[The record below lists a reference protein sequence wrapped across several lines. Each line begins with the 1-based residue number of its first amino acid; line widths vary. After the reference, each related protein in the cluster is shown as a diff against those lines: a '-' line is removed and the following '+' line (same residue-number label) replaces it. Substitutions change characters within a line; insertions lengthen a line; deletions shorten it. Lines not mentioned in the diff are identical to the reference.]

1 MVVQDAARIGEPEGS
16 SGTKMAR
23 MKTSISAN
31 RWVKAAPL
39 FLLPVWVVVIAC
51 FFYQLVRAGLPLQ

>member
-1 MVVQDAARIGEPEGS
+1 
-16 SGTKMAR
+16 
-23 MKTSISAN
+23 MKDSISAN

-51 FFYQLVRAGLPLQ
+51 FFYQLVRAGLPVQ